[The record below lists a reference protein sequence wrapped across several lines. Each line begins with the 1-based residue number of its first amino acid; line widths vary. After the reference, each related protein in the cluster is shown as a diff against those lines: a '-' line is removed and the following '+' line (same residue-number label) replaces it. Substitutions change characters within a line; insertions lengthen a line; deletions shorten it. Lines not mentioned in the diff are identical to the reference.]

1 MPDAGKG
8 SRYRPVNRAAW
19 EKGYARAFGNH
30 FAKTGK
36 KVKRLWAAKDQLIR
50 AVVKRRAD

>member
-8 SRYRPVNRAAW
+8 SRKR
-19 EKGYARAFGNH
+19 NH
-30 FAKTGK
+30 FAKAGK
-36 KVKRLWAAKDQLIR
+36 KVKRLWAAPGQLIR

>member
-19 EKGYARAFGNH
+19 EKGYARAFG
-30 FAKTGK
+30 KRK
-36 KVKRLWAAKDQLIR
+36 KVKRFWAAPGQLIR
-50 AVVKRRAD
+50 AVVKRRGD